1 MPEAAGS
8 QNNKKLVALF
18 DEKIKKQVDLF
29 LTRQNISVSELR
41 KVEKIL
47 NKFTQDI
54 AILKGKIL
62 IMRDKEE
69 IEKTIESIKFIK

>member
-62 IMRDKEE
+62 IKRDKEE